1 MDVMLSDAGLT
12 MSSREIAELVESRH
26 SDVVRSIERL
36 MQSETIWNGYAPTA
50 YTNQQN
56 RIMYRLNGE
65 WIEYQQHIDAGR
77 FEVKTGKSDGGHAF
91 NRCMFTPKG
100 VEWIAG
106 EWAKRQIR
114 HDLSGFESAPHQ
126 GEIT

>member
-1 MDVMLSDAGLT
+1 MYPLAFFLEIIMNVMLS
-12 MSSREIAELVESRH
+12 
-26 SDVVRSIERL
+26 
-36 MQSETIWNGYAPTA
+36 
-50 YTNQQN
+50 
-56 RIMYRLNGE
+56 
-65 WIEYQQHIDAGR
+65 DAGR

-106 EWAKRQIR
+106 EWAKHQIR